1 MKRILLVLVFLV
13 LAAGA
18 YFGWQL
24 FGPVVKAPEGKY
36 FYINTG
42 TSFTDMRSAL
52 LHQNIIPNGFVFDQ
66 VSKRADF
73 TLPKP
78 GRYTIDDGS
87 SLVELVRMLKHGRQ
101 SPVRLVITKL
111 RTKEDLAGRIG
122 KNFEADSA
130 DMIRILLNND
140 SLKTYGVDTHTVMT
154 LVIPNTYEVTWN
166 GTPDKFLKRLKTE
179 HDKFWNEERR
189 KKAASKGLSPEQVYT
204 MASIVD
210 EETNKRSD
218 KPLIASVYMNRIRKG
233 MKLEADPT
241 VKYAM
246 RAFGLTRIY
255 FNHLKYDS
263 PYNTYQYAGLP
274 PGPICT
280 PSIESIDAVLEAPE
294 TDYIFFVAK
303 PDFKGYSNFAS
314 TYEQHKVY
322 ANMYRK
328 ALDSLVASK
337 NR

>member
-1 MKRILLVLVFLV
+1 MKRILLVIILVA
-13 LAAGA
+13 LAVAA
-18 YFGWQL
+18 WFGWQL
-24 FGPVVKAPEGKY
+24 FGPVVKAPEGNY

-52 LHQNIIPNGFVFDQ
+52 LHQKIIPNGFVFDQ

-78 GRYTIDDGS
+78 GRYKISDDE

-122 KNFEADSA
+122 KNFETDSS
-130 DMIRILLNND
+130 DMARVLLNND
-140 SLKTYGVDTHTVMT
+140 SLREYGVDTHTVMT
-154 LVIPNTYEVTWN
+154 LVIPNTYEITWN
-166 GTPDKFLKRLKTE
+166 GTPRKFMNRLKTE
-179 HDKFWNEERR
+179 HDRFWNDAR
-189 KKAASKGLSPEQVYT
+189 KRKAASKSLSPQQVYT
-204 MASIVD
+204 MASIVE
-210 EETNKRSD
+210 EETNKKTD
-218 KPLIASVYMNRIRKG
+218 KPLIASVYINRIRKG

-255 FNHLKYDS
+255 FDYLKYNS
-263 PYNTYQYAGLP
+263 PYNTYQNTGLP

-280 PSIESIDAVLEAPE
+280 PSIESIDAVLNAPE

-314 TYEQHKVY
+314 NYEQHKVY

-328 ALDSLVASK
+328 ALDSLMAAK
-337 NR
+337 KK